1 VRARRRPARARRSRG
16 GRGTSGR
23 AANPSRPR
31 IVCAALLLIA
41 STFAGCRIEH
51 TGNPTGRETSNTALA
66 VEVTHVLAASAAGW
80 NRGDLGTFM
89 DAYLDSPTTTYWGSQ
104 GLLRG
109 YAEIRRHY
117 APRFAP
123 GARRDSLRFDDI
135 EARRLGTDYALA
147 TSRWV
152 LFRGDSVT
160 ATGPFTLVLRRVE
173 GAWRIV
179 HDHSSTFPR
188 PAAEDSAAS

>member
-1 VRARRRPARARRSRG
+1 MRAEPRGTAAPRRRPAALGRRSPALAL
-16 GRGTSGR
+16 S
-23 AANPSRPR
+23 
-31 IVCAALLLIA
+31 AALLVAAAAA
-41 STFAGCRIEH
+41 SGCRIEH
-51 TGNPTGRETSNTALA
+51 TANPTGREISNTALA
-66 VEVTHVLAASAAGW
+66 VEVTHVLAASAEGW

-89 DAYLDSPTTTYWGSQ
+89 DAYLDSPTTTYWGSR

-117 APRFAP
+117 APRFMP
-123 GARRDSLRFDDI
+123 GATRDSLRFDDI

-173 GAWRIV
+173 GEWRII

-188 PAAEDSAAS
+188 PAPADSAPS

>member
-1 VRARRRPARARRSRG
+1 VAYR
-16 GRGTSGR
+16 
-23 AANPSRPR
+23 SRPR
-31 IVCAALLLIA
+31 TVSAALLLIA
-41 STFAGCRIEH
+41 AILAGCRIEH
-51 TGNPTGRETSNTALA
+51 TGNPTGREISNTALA
-66 VEVTHVLAASAAGW
+66 VEVTHVLAASATGW

-109 YAEIRRHY
+109 YAEIRHHY

-123 GARRDSLRFDDI
+123 GAERDSLRFDDI

-160 ATGPFTLVLRRVE
+160 ATGPFTLVLRRVA
-173 GAWRIV
+173 GKWRII

-188 PAAEDSAAS
+188 PTAGDTTTSRPPASS

>member
-1 VRARRRPARARRSRG
+1 MR
-16 GRGTSGR
+16 GR
-23 AANPSRPR
+23 AWTL
-31 IVCAALLLIA
+31 AATLCLMTA
-41 STFAGCRIEH
+41 AAGCRIEQ
-51 TGNPTGRETSNTALA
+51 TANPTGREISNTALA

-80 NRGDLGTFM
+80 NRGDLGAFM
-89 DAYLDSPTTTYWGSQ
+89 SAYLDSPTTTYWGSQ

-109 YAEIRRHY
+109 YAEIRHHY
-117 APRFAP
+117 APRFLP
-123 GARRDSLRFDDI
+123 GATRDSLRFADI

-160 ATGPFTLVLRRVE
+160 ATGPFTLVLRRIE
-173 GAWRIV
+173 GEWRII

-188 PAAEDSAAS
+188 PAAADSTSS